1 MPGRPPVACQC
12 ARCSKPRKVVPCCW
26 QATPPS
32 SVSTCLACRIHLSVA
47 FTITLHRAPATPGRR
62 RALRSPSITECD
74 AVRKLAGIRPVADR
88 PDRS

>member
-1 MPGRPPVACQC
+1 MLLAGDTSIVCQHL
-12 ARCSKPRKVVPCCW
+12 
-26 QATPPS
+26 
-32 SVSTCLACRIHLSVA
+32 LACRIHLSVA

-62 RALRSPSITECD
+62 RRVLRSPSITECD